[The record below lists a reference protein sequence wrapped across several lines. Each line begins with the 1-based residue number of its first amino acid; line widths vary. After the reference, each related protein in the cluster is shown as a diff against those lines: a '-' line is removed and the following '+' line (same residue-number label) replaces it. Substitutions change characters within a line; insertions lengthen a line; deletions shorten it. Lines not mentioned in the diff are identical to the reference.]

1 MLGNNTKI
9 RILEILWFNHR
20 LGIKVKTATWFY
32 LYANTNGTRTLNL
45 GVIGLPK
52 CVWWYLVQS
61 TGRYISCCL
70 NSEITYIFY
79 SFALHLAA
87 YSIAFSN
94 E

>member
-20 LGIKVKTATWFY
+20 LGIKVKIATWFY

-52 CVWWYLVQS
+52 CVW
-61 TGRYISCCL
+61 
-70 NSEITYIFY
+70 
-79 SFALHLAA
+79 
-87 YSIAFSN
+87 
-94 E
+94 